1 MNLAT
6 VPLLVV
12 ALFLITTGDTPIDSV
27 RLLMAG
33 HHVIAEESGALVVGE
48 ADVEIPTGIVI
59 EGPVYQV
66 GGTLRVAGEVR
77 TDLVQLAGTLDIHES
92 AVIGDELRS
101 IGGRQV
107 VAADAD
113 IGRRTAVDLV
123 PEERGPLGTAVTL
136 ASMAGILALI
146 TGRLSRTRPRAL
158 EHVAAA
164 VGEHPV
170 ITLTVGVLLSLTAI
184 AIVVFMGFT
193 LVLIPLAL
201 VGLVAGVIVV
211 GFGVIGLGQL
221 VGSHLPGLSGR
232 SGAVV
237 GVVTVVVTLQLVGLI
252 PLVGDLAVIAA
263 LMAGVGAVT
272 VTYFGLAPFRPV
284 DLPE

>member
-6 VPLLVV
+6 IPLLVV
-12 ALFLITTGDTPIDSV
+12 ALFLMTTGDASVDSV

-33 HHVIAEESGALVVGE
+33 DHVITEDSGALMVGE
-48 ADVEIPTGIVI
+48 ADVEIPAGTVI

-66 GGTLRVAGEVR
+66 GGTLRVMGEVR
-77 TDLVQLAGTLDIHES
+77 TDVVQLAGTLEIDDS
-92 AVIGDELRS
+92 AIIGDELRS

-123 PEERGPLGTAVTL
+123 PEERGPLGATVAVVL
-136 ASMAGILALI
+136 MAGILALI
-146 TGRLSRTRPRAL
+146 ARRFSRTRPRAL
-158 EHVAAA
+158 ENVAAA
-164 VGEHPV
+164 IGEHPV
-170 ITLTVGVLLSLTAI
+170 ITVTVGVLLTLTAI
-184 AIVVFMGFT
+184 AVLVFMGFT

-201 VGLVAGVIVV
+201 VGLLAGVVV
-211 GFGVIGLGQL
+211 LGFGVLGLGQL
-221 VGSHLPGLSGR
+221 VGNRLPGLTGR
-232 SGAVV
+232 AATVV
-237 GVVTVVVTLQLVGLI
+237 GVVAVVVALQLVGLI

-272 VTYFGLAPFRPV
+272 VTYFGVARFRPV
-284 DLPE
+284 ELPE

>member
-12 ALFLITTGDTPIDSV
+12 ALFLMTTGDTPIDSV

-33 HHVIAEESGALVVGE
+33 DHLIAEESGALLIGE
-48 ADVEIPTGIVI
+48 ADVEIPAGTVI

-66 GGTLRVAGEVR
+66 GGTLQVAGEVR
-77 TDLVQLAGTLDIHES
+77 TDVVQLAGTLEIEES
-92 AVIGDELRS
+92 AVVGDELRS

-107 VAADAD
+107 VAGEAEV
-113 IGRRTAVDLV
+113 GRRTGVDLV
-123 PEERGPLGTAVTL
+123 PEERGPLGTVVTVAL
-136 ASMAGILALI
+136 MAGLLALI
-146 TGRLSRTRPRAL
+146 AGRLSRTRPHAL
-158 EHVAAA
+158 ENVATA

-170 ITLTVGVLLSLTAI
+170 ITVTVGVLLSLTAI
-184 AIVVFMGFT
+184 AVLVFMGFT

-201 VGLVAGVIVV
+201 VGLAAGVVV
-211 GFGVIGLGQL
+211 LGFGVIGLGQL
-221 VGSHLPGLSGR
+221 VGSRLPALSGR
-232 SGAVV
+232 AAAVV
-237 GVVTVVVTLQLVGLI
+237 GVVAVVVAMQLVGLV

-272 VTYFGLAPFRPV
+272 VTYFGVVRFRPV